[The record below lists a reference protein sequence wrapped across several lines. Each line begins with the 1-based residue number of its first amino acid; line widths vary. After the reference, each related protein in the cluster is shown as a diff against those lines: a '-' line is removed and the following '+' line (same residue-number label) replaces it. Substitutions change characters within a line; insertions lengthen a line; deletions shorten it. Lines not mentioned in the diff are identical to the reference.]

1 MPDEPKAKIQALR
14 RQLAAANEAYY
25 ENDDPI
31 MSDRAYDEAMAE
43 LARLEAERPE
53 LADPA
58 SPTASVGG
66 KAVLKTG
73 KVAHAR
79 PLLSL
84 LDVFDMDQ
92 AMAWTGSPGVSGP
105 WSVESKIDG
114 LSCSLEYRNGK
125 LFKAATR
132 GDGRVGEDVTPNA
145 MAIRNIPKEI
155 PGVDRVTVRV
165 EVYMPVKVFE
175 ALNAELEA
183 AGRKP
188 LKNPRNAA
196 AGALRTNDPS
206 ETARRGLRAAAFAI
220 LDAGTEDAGAT
231 QSGHLA
237 WLAAHGFEIAVAH
250 ECGTPEEV
258 RAAIEAIDAGRQS
271 YPFAIDGAAIKVDS
285 LEIQA
290 AMGETEKYP
299 RWAVAFKY
307 PPEQKAT
314 ILRDIVLQV
323 GRTGVATPVAVF
335 DPVQLAG
342 TTVTRATLHNQSFM
356 DVILGGIA
364 VGDAITVHK
373 SGEIIPEVL
382 SVDRSNRP
390 EGVKDYKMS
399 VCPSCGSRLILAA
412 NENGNGTRMVCA
424 NPACPAILPRVLE
437 YWCSKHVMDMD
448 GFGPKLLGAL
458 VSAGLVKSPVDLY
471 KLTEEQLAGI
481 PEAGPIRAPKL
492 LKAVDLSR
500 SRGMEHVI
508 AGLGIPGV
516 GRHVSKTLA
525 RKYPSVVEAMA
536 GAVTGEL
543 VHLEGIGEIT
553 ARDIAEWAKQPSST
567 AFLNGL
573 MDVGVSL
580 ESNGWSPGGAAP
592 GPFDGLTFVITGTLP
607 GMSREE
613 AKSKLEAMGAKVSG
627 SVSKKTGYLIA
638 GEAAGS
644 KYDKALSLGVPVLS
658 PEQMAEA
665 LSTGKLP
672 D

>member
-1 MPDEPKAKIQALR
+1 MPNDYEAKIRALR
-14 RQLAAANEAYY
+14 QQLAAANRAYY
-25 ENDDPI
+25 ENDDPV

-43 LARLEAERPE
+43 LARLEAEHPE
-53 LADPA
+53 LADPS
-58 SPTASVGG
+58 SPTVRVGG

-73 KVAHAR
+73 QVAHAN

-84 LDVFDMDQ
+84 LDVFDMDE
-92 AMAWTGSPGVSGP
+92 AMAWTNSPGVSGP

-125 LFKAATR
+125 LYKAATR
-132 GDGRVGEDVTPNA
+132 GDGRVGEDVTANA
-145 MAIRNIPKEI
+145 MAIKNIQKEI

-183 AGRKP
+183 AGKKL

-220 LDAGTEDAGAT
+220 LDAGTEDTGST
-231 QSGHLA
+231 QSERLA
-237 WLAAHGFEIAVAH
+237 WLSAHGFEIAVAH
-250 ECGTPEEV
+250 KCGTQGEV
-258 RAAIEAIDAGRQS
+258 QAAIEAIDADRWS
-271 YPFAIDGAAIKVDS
+271 YSFAIDGAAIKIDS
-285 LEIQA
+285 LDVQMA
-290 AMGETEKYP
+290 LGENEKYP

-314 ILRDIVLQV
+314 VLRDIVLQV

-364 VGDAITVHK
+364 VGDVIVVHK

-382 SVDRSNRP
+382 SVDRSGRP
-390 EGVKDYKMS
+390 EGVGNYKMTT
-399 VCPSCGSRLILAA
+399 CPSCGSRLVLAA
-412 NENGNGTRMVCA
+412 DEDGNGTRMVCA

-437 YWCSKHVMDMD
+437 YWCSKHVMDID
-448 GFGPKLLGAL
+448 GFGPKLLNAL
-458 VSAGLVKSPVDLY
+458 VAAGLVQSPVDLY
-471 KLTEEQLAGI
+471 KLTEDQLAGI
-481 PEAGPIRAPKL
+481 PEAGPVRAPRL

-500 SRGMEHVI
+500 SRGMERVV

-516 GRHVSKTLA
+516 GRHVGKALA
-525 RKYPSVVEAMA
+525 KKYPSVIEAMA
-536 GAVTGEL
+536 GAVAGEL
-543 VHLEGIGEIT
+543 VELEGIGGIT
-553 ARDIAEWAKQPSST
+553 ARDIAEWAKQPTST

-580 ESNGWSPGGAAP
+580 ESNDWSPDGAAP
-592 GPFDGLTFVITGTLP
+592 KPFDGLTFVITGTLP
-607 GMSREE
+607 GMGREE

-627 SVSKKTGYLIA
+627 SVSRKTSYLVA

-644 KYDKALSLGVPVLS
+644 KYDKAMSLGVPVLS
-658 PEQMAEA
+658 PAQMAKA
-665 LSTGKLP
+665 LSTGRLP
-672 D
+672 S